1 MTRYF
6 SFLDGST
13 PQGSETILGIEQNGS
28 EFGVGITSVVQMEN
42 LSVLNSIGIGTTIPE
57 FTLDVRGSISCSEDI
72 IATGIIT
79 ANSFSGE
86 VSYANVSG
94 IATYATT
101 AGISTYANV
110 SGIATYATTAGI
122 STYATT
128 AGIATYT
135 TTAGISTVSQ
145 GLTGSPNIITGITTV
160 GLGTTSAPS
169 NSQLTFE
176 LISNT
181 NLRIK
186 VRGTDGMLRSA
197 NITLA

>member
-101 AGISTYANV
+101 AGISTYA
-110 SGIATYATTAGI
+110 
-122 STYATT
+122 TT

>member
-122 STYATT
+122 
-128 AGIATYT
+128 ATYT